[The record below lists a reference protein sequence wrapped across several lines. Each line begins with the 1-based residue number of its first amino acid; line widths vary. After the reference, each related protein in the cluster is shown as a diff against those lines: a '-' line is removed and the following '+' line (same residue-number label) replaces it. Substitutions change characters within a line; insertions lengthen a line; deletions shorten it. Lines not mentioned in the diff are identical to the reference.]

1 MKRLLL
7 MLLMCLICAA
17 ACAQE
22 NGEFT
27 RIVAGSRAEQF
38 NEVFAAE
45 DSSILAAGFTF
56 SSDGD
61 LSDRTKTGRSGWL
74 CCLDEQGNVLWNF
87 CSRNSRN
94 DEILA
99 PVKHDDGTIT
109 VLLRSD
115 GHEYN
120 QLDLIRLSDEG
131 KQIDRKTLFKLSQ
144 EEAHCMLMGPKVFAG
159 GYIVDVF
166 EHHHP
171 YDVVYH
177 WFDFNGNLLKTS
189 NGPSRDSI
197 AAVSENHIIEKHDGV
212 FWLCMLDKTGKDT
225 PICPL
230 PVGIDYFGLASLEHG
245 GSAVCGGR
253 VNDEGRKGLF
263 LVYDA
268 EGNSVSAFQF
278 EGYIP
283 EKVLPCEHG
292 YALSAVQHGGEG
304 ILFHMTEEGAVTA
317 KRELMFSVGSYYP
330 YIARMP
336 DGRIAFAS
344 SKWGD
349 KTEGSDTVNYDAV
362 LQVFDLR

>member
-1 MKRLLL
+1 
-7 MLLMCLICAA
+7 
-17 ACAQE
+17 
-22 NGEFT
+22 
-27 RIVAGSRAEQF
+27 
-38 NEVFAAE
+38 
-45 DSSILAAGFTF
+45 
-56 SSDGD
+56 
-61 LSDRTKTGRSGWL
+61 
-74 CCLDEQGNVLWNF
+74 
-87 CSRNSRN
+87 
-94 DEILA
+94 
-99 PVKHDDGTIT
+99 
-109 VLLRSD
+109 
-115 GHEYN
+115 
-120 QLDLIRLSDEG
+120 
-131 KQIDRKTLFKLSQ
+131 
-144 EEAHCMLMGPKVFAG
+144 
-159 GYIVDVF
+159 
-166 EHHHP
+166 
-171 YDVVYH
+171 
-177 WFDFNGNLLKTS
+177 
-189 NGPSRDSI
+189 
-197 AAVSENHIIEKHDGV
+197 
-212 FWLCMLDKTGKDT
+212 MLDKTGKDT

-263 LVYDA
+263 QVYDA